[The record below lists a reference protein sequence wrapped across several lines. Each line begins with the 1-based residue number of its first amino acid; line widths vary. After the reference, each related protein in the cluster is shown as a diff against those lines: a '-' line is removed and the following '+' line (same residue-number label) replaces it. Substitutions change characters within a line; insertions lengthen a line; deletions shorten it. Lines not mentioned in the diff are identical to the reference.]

1 MGKRIVFATGNAHKM
16 IEIRQILEDLGMPVI
31 SMKEVGVD
39 PEIIEDGTT
48 FEENALIK
56 AREVAKLLPNDIV
69 LADDSGLEVDALNK
83 EPGIYSARYAGENT
97 SYEIKN
103 QLILDRVKDVPEEKR
118 TARFACAVA
127 AVFPDGTEKVVR
139 ENMEGRIAYESAGV
153 NGFGYD
159 PIFYLPEYKKST
171 AELSPEEKNALSHRG
186 RALRHMEEE
195 LRKRIR

>member
-1 MGKRIVFATGNAHKM
+1 M
-16 IEIRQILEDLGMPVI
+16 ILEDLGMPVI

-103 QLILDRVKDVPEEKR
+103 QLILDRVERCSRGK
-118 TARFACAVA
+118 
-127 AVFPDGTEKVVR
+127 
-139 ENMEGRIAYESAGV
+139 ENRKIC
-153 NGFGYD
+153 
-159 PIFYLPEYKKST
+159 L
-171 AELSPEEKNALSHRG
+171 RG
-186 RALRHMEEE
+186 GS
-195 LRKRIR
+195 

>member
-16 IEIRQILEDLGMPVI
+16 MEIRQILEDLGMPVI
-31 SMKEVGVD
+31 SMKEAGVD

-139 ENMEGRIAYESAGV
+139 ENMEGRIAYESAGA

-159 PIFYLPEYKKST
+159 PIFYLPEYGCTS
-171 AELSPEEKNALSHRG
+171 AELSPEDKNAISHRG
-186 RALRHMEEE
+186 KALRA
-195 LRKRIR
+195 IRVVIEAKE

>member
-16 IEIRQILEDLGMPVI
+16 MEIRQILEDLGMPVI
-31 SMKEVGVD
+31 SMKEAGVD

-139 ENMEGRIAYESAGV
+139 ENMEGRIAYESAGA

-159 PIFYLPEYKKST
+159 PNIYLPEYGCTS
-171 AELSPEEKNALSHRG
+171 AELSPEDKNAISHRG
-186 RALRHMEEE
+186 KALRA
-195 LRKRIR
+195 IRVVIEAKE